1 MTQNNSTRGQRSCT
15 QYPTEN
21 GGRYD
26 SLLWWGNPHQDDM
39 RQIQYGQSQYQQS
52 LQTINPL
59 FKTSY
64 EYSVAH
70 TTRADPGLNNDYQ
83 DPTNQWRTWVAKD
96 LKNGHSMQ
104 QSAERW
110 QLMKESPERWQQH
123 KNNTTSNNKQNYEVY

>member
-1 MTQNNSTRGQRSCT
+1 MTQNYSTRGQRSCT

-21 GGRYD
+21 GGNSD
-26 SLLWWGNPHQDDM
+26 EMFWGKTPFHHLGDRRIIHHAQS
-39 RQIQYGQSQYQQS
+39 QYQQSQYQQS
-52 LQTINPL
+52 LQTTNPL

-110 QLMKESPERWQQH
+110 QKH
-123 KNNTTSNNKQNYEVY
+123 KNNTTSKNKQNYEVY